1 MEINLG
7 KIEIPYTGKFNTS
20 DWGDIND
27 TLKLEPIC
35 SCIEIPSKIRVEKQR
50 DIIFKITEKS
60 PFLTVNRKSIFVY
73 DSKGELLKRIQL
85 IYE

>member
-1 MEINLG
+1 MELNLG
-7 KIEIPYTGKFNTS
+7 KIEIPYTGKFNTKEF
-20 DWGDIND
+20 GEIND
-27 TLKLEPIC
+27 ILKFEPTC
-35 SCIEIPSKIRVEKQR
+35 SCISIPSKIKVEKQR